1 MLTRETLDFGI
12 TAVENQKRSK
22 GFKKSHGGGRTMIGT
37 VAKRIA
43 LPILITAAAFSSTAV
58 VAGAAFADAPTA
70 TAPADKNTNGWG

>member
-1 MLTRETLDFGI
+1 
-12 TAVENQKRSK
+12 
-22 GFKKSHGGGRTMIGT
+22 MIGT
-37 VAKRIA
+37 MAKRIA